1 VTKTEDQK
9 RLDAAKKDID
19 AITIAVGKDSKKSK
33 KRENSI
39 DRNLSCEEVDSD
51 ELDGDLNL
59 SDSDD
64 GGRKRADFKS
74 IRQT

>member
-1 VTKTEDQK
+1 MD
-9 RLDAAKKDID
+9 LDALTSAMS
-19 AITIAVGKDSKKSK
+19 KDSKKSK

-59 SDSDD
+59 SDDSD
-64 GGRKRADFKS
+64 GGQKRADFKS